1 MQTTDSRPWR
11 SYGLA
16 AATVALAVLIKTI
29 TDFAFGGGPPLILF
43 LSAVMVTARFAGR
56 GPGLVATAL
65 SALVCD
71 YFYFPPGGSIK
82 IHSLNDGFRL
92 SVFVL
97 EGLALTVLM
106 GSLHAARRRA
116 EEQQRIEDW
125 IAAVT
130 LGLTRACTLAD
141 LCRHCTEAMVEH
153 LDAALARIWTLNDAG
168 NAVVLQASS
177 GLHTYI
183 DGPHRRI
190 PLGAGRS
197 KIGMIAAERRPHLT
211 NGVIGDPQ
219 VPNQEWAHR
228 EGLVAFAG
236 YPLIVEDRLVGVMA
250 MFARRPLTEVTVQ
263 ALASVANSV
272 ALGVRRKRVEQELKD
287 SEKRLRL
294 VIDGATDYAIIMLD
308 VDGRIAS
315 WNAGAERIKGY
326 RADEVLGQHLSR
338 FYPPEDVRAGK
349 PDRQLRAAES
359 EGRLEDAG
367 WRVRKDGLWFWA
379 SAIITA
385 VRDDAGRL
393 VGFAN
398 ITRDITAQ
406 KMIEESRDRLAAI
419 LEATTDFVGI
429 ADASGRALYLNG
441 AGRRMIGI
449 GEAEEITRTSIP
461 DYLPAWA
468 SEIVA
473 TVGIPTAC
481 REGAWSGELAMLRRD
496 GCEIPVS
503 MVILVHKD
511 AHGDVQYLSTITR
524 DITERR
530 RVEDAMRRTN
540 DKLEEQVRERER
552 AYTAMQ
558 VEIAERKRVEAQ
570 LNSLLLERQ
579 IIFDTIPDIL
589 YVLDSDGCLV
599 RWNRKLELLTGFSPE
614 ELKGKYALDFFR
626 HDERDAVAEAI
637 RLAWTTGYSE
647 AEFDLVRKDGT
658 ACPIQWTC
666 VPLENAKGDRIGL
679 TGMGRD
685 VTEQRRAAETLRKSE
700 ARLAEAQQIA
710 QVGSWEWN
718 PNTNEV
724 FWSDELY
731 RILGEEPGVY
741 KPTFDGF
748 NDRIYIRDR
757 QRSLD
762 AVNECLASKSR
773 LDCCF
778 RIVRR
783 DGSIRVGRSRGEVA
797 VDGEGRPVRM
807 VGTFQDIT
815 DAKRVEEELQ
825 AAKQVAQEASRA
837 QSEFLANMNQEIRQ
851 AHKLALI
858 ASRTHNA
865 VILTDP
871 QGRIEWIND
880 GFSRI
885 TEYTLDEVIGRT
897 PGSVLQGP
905 ETDCATREHM
915 GAQIHKGEGF
925 HVETVNY
932 AKSGRKYWAALE
944 VEPIHDASGRLIH
957 FMAIEA
963 DVTERKQAEQDRDRL
978 ATIVESSDDAIIG
991 MDLEGVVTSWNAGA
1005 ERIFGYQAAEAVGR
1019 SIRFLS
1025 PPERAH
1031 ADASLLEK
1039 LRLGERV
1046 EPYESVHVAKD
1057 GRSIDVS
1064 LRMSPI
1070 KDHSGQ
1076 IVGVSKIARDVTEFK
1091 KQAESLLRAKKL
1103 AEEANHAKSRFL
1115 ANMSHEIR
1123 TPMTAV
1129 IGFADLLR
1137 RGVDDEA
1144 ERHDC
1149 IDTIVSSGNHVL
1161 TLLSD
1166 ILDLSK
1172 IEAGRMEFKRIRC
1185 SPHQVVSDVL
1195 SILRIHAAA
1204 KMLSLEYAWEG
1215 RAPKSIETD
1224 PDHFRQ
1230 LLMNLVGNAIKFT
1243 DRGAVRVVAAVDFDQ
1258 PEPRMVIEVHDTG
1271 IGIAPENL
1279 DRIFSPF
1286 DQADVSVTRRFG
1298 GTGLGLTISRHIA
1311 RGLGGELTVESRL
1324 GEGSV
1329 FRATIPTGP
1338 LNGVLIEERP
1348 STEALASHDLSG
1360 APTTHLNGARILLVE
1375 DGATNRKLISLVL
1388 RRAGAEVV
1396 CAVDGQA
1403 GLKAATEQPFDL
1415 ILMDM
1420 QMPVLDGYEATRR
1433 LRAAGCVGPI
1443 LALTAH
1449 ALRGDAEVCLACGCD
1464 DHLVKPIE
1472 HDRLLNAVAEHMKKA
1487 APARA
1492 FALSPPSV
1500 ASGRPSELTSALPT
1514 DDPEFRE
1521 IIEEFL
1527 VTLDER
1533 LRAMRAAWHCE
1544 EREELARLAHW
1555 LKGAGGTAGFDAF
1568 TEPARRLEQQA
1579 KHGPKDDAGHA
1590 LREVEIL
1597 AGRIVMPSQLTAEVE
1612 IATCQT

>member
-1 MQTTDSRPWR
+1 MQRTDPRPWR
-11 SYGLA
+11 SYALA
-16 AATVALAVLIKTI
+16 AATVALAMLFKTI
-29 TDFAFGGGPPLILF
+29 TDFVFEGGPPFILF
-43 LSAVMVTARFAGR
+43 LAAVMVTARFAGR
-56 GPGLVATAL
+56 GAGLVATAL

-71 YFYFPPGGSIK
+71 YFYLPPGGSLK
-82 IHSLNDGFRL
+82 IHSLNDAFL
-92 SVFVL
+92 LFVFVL
-97 EGLALTVLM
+97 EGLGLSVLI

-116 EEQQRIEDW
+116 EE
-125 IAAVT
+125 
-130 LGLTRACTLAD
+130 
-141 LCRHCTEAMVEH
+141 
-153 LDAALARIWTLNDAG
+153 
-168 NAVVLQASS
+168 
-177 GLHTYI
+177 
-183 DGPHRRI
+183 
-190 PLGAGRS
+190 
-197 KIGMIAAERRPHLT
+197 
-211 NGVIGDPQ
+211 
-219 VPNQEWAHR
+219 
-228 EGLVAFAG
+228 
-236 YPLIVEDRLVGVMA
+236 
-250 MFARRPLTEVTVQ
+250 
-263 ALASVANSV
+263 
-272 ALGVRRKRVEQELKD
+272 RKR
-287 SEKRLRL
+287 
-294 VIDGATDYAIIMLD
+294 
-308 VDGRIAS
+308 
-315 WNAGAERIKGY
+315 
-326 RADEVLGQHLSR
+326 
-338 FYPPEDVRAGK
+338 
-349 PDRQLRAAES
+349 
-359 EGRLEDAG
+359 
-367 WRVRKDGLWFWA
+367 
-379 SAIITA
+379 
-385 VRDDAGRL
+385 
-393 VGFAN
+393 
-398 ITRDITAQ
+398 
-406 KMIEESRDRLAAI
+406 IEESRDRLVAI

-429 ADASGRALYLNG
+429 ADASGRALYLNR
-441 AGRRMIGI
+441 AGRRMIGM
-449 GEAEEITRTSIP
+449 GEEVEISRTTIP

-473 TVGIPTAC
+473 TVCIPTAC

-511 AHGDVQYLSTITR
+511 PHGDVQYLSTITR

-530 RVEDAMRRTN
+530 RAQEAIRRAN
-540 DKLEEQVRERER
+540 NELEAQVRERER
-552 AYTAMQ
+552 VNTAMQ
-558 VEIAERKRVEAQ
+558 AEVAERKRAEEE
-570 LNSLLLERQ
+570 LTTSLLERQ
-579 IIFDTIPDIL
+579 IVFDTIPDIL
-589 YVLDSDGCLV
+589 YILDCDGFLV

-614 ELKGKYALDFFR
+614 ELQGRHALDFFL
-626 HDERDAVAEAI
+626 HNERDAAAEAI
-637 RLAWTTGYSE
+637 RLAWKTGYSE
-647 AEFDLVRKDGT
+647 REIDLVRKDGT
-658 ACPIQWTC
+658 ACPVQWTC

-685 VTEQRRAAETLRKSE
+685 VTEQRRAAEKLRKSE

-710 QVGSWEWN
+710 QVGSWEWD

-724 FWSDELY
+724 LWSDELY
-731 RILGEEPGVY
+731 RILGEEPGVH
-741 KPTFDGF
+741 KPTLGGF
-748 NDRIYIRDR
+748 ADRIYIRDR
-757 QRSLD
+757 QKALD
-762 AVNECLASKSR
+762 TVNECLASKSQ

-797 VDGEGRPVRM
+797 VDGEGRLVRM

-815 DAKRVEEELQ
+815 DAKRVEEELET
-825 AAKQVAQEASRA
+825 AKQVAKEASRA

-865 VILTDP
+865 VVLTDP
-871 QGRIEWIND
+871 QGCIEWVND

-905 ETDCATREHM
+905 ATDCATREYM
-915 GAQIHKGEGF
+915 RAQIRKGEGF

-944 VEPIHDASGRLIH
+944 VEPIHDAAGRLIH

-963 DVTERKQAEQDRDRL
+963 DVTERKQAEQDRNRL

-1005 ERIFGYQAAEAVGR
+1005 ERIFGYQAAETVGR
-1019 SIRFLS
+1019 SITFLS
-1025 PPERAH
+1025 PPQRAH
-1031 ADASLLEK
+1031 EAASILKK

-1046 EPYESVHVAKD
+1046 EPFESVRVAKH

-1076 IVGVSKIARDVTEFK
+1076 IVGMSKIARDITEFK
-1091 KQAESLLRAKKL
+1091 QQAESLLCAKKL
-1103 AEEANHAKSRFL
+1103 AEEASQAKSRFL

-1129 IGFADLLR
+1129 IGFAEVLR
-1137 RGVDDEA
+1137 RGLDDEA
-1144 ERHDC
+1144 ERREC

-1172 IEAGRMEFKRIRC
+1172 IEAGRIEYQRIRC

-1195 SILRIHAAA
+1195 SILRIQAVE
-1204 KMLSLEYAWEG
+1204 KGLGLECEWEG
-1215 RAPKSIETD
+1215 RAPESIETD
-1224 PDHFRQ
+1224 PDCLRQ

-1243 DRGAVRVVAAVDFDQ
+1243 ERGAVRVVAAVNFDQ

-1279 DRIFSPF
+1279 ERIFSPF

-1298 GTGLGLTISRHIA
+1298 GTGLGLTISRRIA
-1311 RGLGGELTVESRL
+1311 HGLGGELTVASRL

-1329 FRATIPTGP
+1329 FRATIATGP
-1338 LNGVLIEERP
+1338 LDEGRIPQRP

-1360 APTTHLNGARILLVE
+1360 ALTTQLNGARILLVE

-1403 GLKAATEQPFDL
+1403 GFKAAIEQRFDL

-1433 LRAAGCVGPI
+1433 LRAAGYVGPI

-1472 HDRLLNAVAEHMKKA
+1472 HDRLLNAVAEHMNKA
-1487 APARA
+1487 TPVRPSD
-1492 FALSPPSV
+1492 LSPPSV
-1500 ASGRPSELTSALPT
+1500 ASRRASELTSVLPA

-1521 IIEEFL
+1521 IVEQFL

-1533 LRAMRAAWHCE
+1533 LRAMRAAWE
-1544 EREELARLAHW
+1544 SDNRDELARLAHW

-1568 TEPARRLEQQA
+1568 TEPARRLEEHA
-1579 KHGPKDDAGHA
+1579 KHGSQDAAGHV
-1590 LREVEIL
+1590 LDEVEML
-1597 AGRIVMPSQLTAEVE
+1597 AGRIVTPSQLSAEVE
-1612 IATCQT
+1612 IAAC